1 MISIKKTIGKW
12 FTCVCVNNLSSLPSI
27 YLTLIWRRINRKFIY
42 SPITRTLY
50 CIILLR
56 KERYVS
62 KRFLRASEMDISG
75 DKVPRRPLAKLMFYL
90 RAVSHCVD
98 IEDLCDVRRWTDFP
112 HYHLLTGQEA
122 DGVARLCFALSP
134 DVLRL
139 KCFKENDSN
148 SGGFD
153 TVFYE
158 TDHAKTRWDHAVSDS
173 ITLRGSILR
182 VTRVMECRTEWLQ
195 EFYYQPIKHYEHVME
210 GAKMTFR
217 LESSSPRL
225 ARNSQTT
232 YGTFCT
238 ASCVWR
244 TCSNEYRV
252 PPHFILAVQDF
263 YGSECVLISISYFFI
278 SYVLSVLFIQ

>member
-1 MISIKKTIGKW
+1 
-12 FTCVCVNNLSSLPSI
+12 
-27 YLTLIWRRINRKFIY
+27 
-42 SPITRTLY
+42 
-50 CIILLR
+50 
-56 KERYVS
+56 
-62 KRFLRASEMDISG
+62 MDISG

-90 RAVSHCVD
+90 RAVAHCVD

-122 DGVARLCFALSP
+122 DGMARLCFALSP

-139 KCFKENDSN
+139 KCLKENDSN
-148 SGGFD
+148 RGGFD
-153 TVFYE
+153 TVFY
-158 TDHAKTRWDHAVSDS
+158 DSDYAQTRWDHAVSDS
-173 ITLRGSILR
+173 ITLRGSVLR
-182 VTRVMECRTEWLQ
+182 VTRVMECRTDWLQ

-238 ASCVWR
+238 ASCV
-244 TCSNEYRV
+244 
-252 PPHFILAVQDF
+252 
-263 YGSECVLISISYFFI
+263 
-278 SYVLSVLFIQ
+278 